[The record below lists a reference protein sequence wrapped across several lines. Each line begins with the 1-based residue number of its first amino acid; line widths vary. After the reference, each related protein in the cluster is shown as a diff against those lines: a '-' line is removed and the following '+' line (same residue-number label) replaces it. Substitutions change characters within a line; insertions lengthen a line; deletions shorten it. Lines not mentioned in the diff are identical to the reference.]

1 MSTHCFGVSV
11 TLVSGGNFLSL
22 SSPIRSIL
30 TTFVRKDKISATDHN
45 MINYFELYGQPV
57 SFRPDAAA
65 IKSKFYELS
74 RRYHPDRFTMADE
87 ATRAEALRM
96 SAMNNDA
103 WKTLNNTDALMAYI
117 LKLNG
122 VLEEEEKYSLPPAF
136 LMEMMD
142 LNEVVSDYEMEPGNE
157 SLEQQATSI
166 LQDQLNDWQNAIQ
179 PLLDQFDNSPA
190 DKELLL
196 KIKDYYFR
204 KKYLLRI
211 QERMDTFASRN
222 A

>member
-1 MSTHCFGVSV
+1 MT
-11 TLVSGGNFLSL
+11 
-22 SSPIRSIL
+22 
-30 TTFVRKDKISATDHN
+30 
-45 MINYFELYGQPV
+45 NYFDLYEQPV
-57 SFRPDAAA
+57 RFRPDAAA

-74 RRYHPDRFTMADE
+74 RRYHPDRVTMADD

-103 WKTLNNTDALMAYI
+103 WKTLNNPDSLMAYI
-117 LKLNG
+117 LKLHG

-142 LNEVVSDYEMEPGNE
+142 LNETLSDYEMEPANTT
-157 SLEQQATSI
+157 LQEQAQTM
-166 LQDQLNDWQNAIQ
+166 LQTQLHDWQQSIT
-179 PLLDQFDNSPA
+179 PLLDQFDNG
-190 DKELLL
+190 DQGKELLL

-211 QERMDTFASRN
+211 QERMDTFASRK